1 MALLSLIIYIPLQIV
16 FLPLSILG
24 TLLQA
29 YKQMVV
35 SKRLGISQTAIEIIN
50 SRWTMHI
57 FGMRDD
63 EATARLAAVLPNNS
77 LLGMWLAL
85 FPLWVKY
92 NSINDIS

>member
-16 FLPLSILG
+16 FLPLSVFG
-24 TLLQA
+24 ALLQA

-50 SRWTMHI
+50 GRWTMHI

-63 EATARLAAVLPNNS
+63 EATARL
-77 LLGMWLAL
+77 
-85 FPLWVKY
+85 
-92 NSINDIS
+92 